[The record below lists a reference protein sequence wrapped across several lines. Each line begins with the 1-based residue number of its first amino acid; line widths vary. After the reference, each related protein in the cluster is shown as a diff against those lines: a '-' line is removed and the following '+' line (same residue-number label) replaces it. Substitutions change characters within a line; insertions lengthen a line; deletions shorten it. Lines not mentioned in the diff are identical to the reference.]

1 MTLRLALFVSPA
13 VSDAVTDIVVV
24 RPTSTLLADE
34 VDVAKI
40 ESPLYVATMFWLPIG
55 KEFVVSVAWP
65 ELTVTEPRVDVPK
78 EKVMDPEGEP
88 VPDMGE
94 TRAVNVT
101 GAFSVGVEDDVESVV
116 AVAIKLA

>member
-1 MTLRLALFVSPA
+1 MSPA

-94 TRAVNVT
+94 TCAVNVT

>member
-13 VSDAVTDIVVV
+13 VSDAVTDIVLV
-24 RPTSTLLADE
+24 RATSTLLADE

-40 ESPLYVATMFWLPIG
+40 ESPLYVATMVWLPIG

-94 TRAVNVT
+94 TCAVNVT